1 MKFGAMETKPNQ
13 VPKQAK
19 LFGEIRDNR
28 SWVEPSVWAVRMLT
42 ALERGVK
49 EKVLATKCT
58 LCRARVFSLV
68 TAFATVCQ
76 SSER

>member
-1 MKFGAMETKPNQ
+1 MEATPNQ

-19 LFGEIRDNR
+19 LFGEILDRW
-28 SWVEPSVWAVRMLT
+28 SWVELSVWTERMLT

-49 EKVLATKCT
+49 EKCWLLNALFAEQGLFT
-58 LCRARVFSLV
+58 LV

-76 SSER
+76 PSKR